1 MPCSSFNQ
9 PHATPHRQ
17 PFMDNQQCSSL
28 APESKNPLCDG
39 TTTSTLA
46 SSVSQPPSTEKPSG
60 DDSDN
65 RASAELTSST
75 TSDHDKRTSAEITS
89 TTTSVQDNRTSST
102 PGENVMAI
110 SNLVTDNETNVEPES
125 PRDSAVAIETPQ
137 ESDADAGD
145 EPDDDSPASA
155 SDSDDNE
162 DEYDTGSDSDDGS
175 DAEGGVATNVDQD
188 PVGVSEAETEVGPG

>member
-102 PGENVMAI
+102 PGENGQYQTYTLFTKTKDPSKSQQNPSSMSI
-110 SNLVTDNETNVEPES
+110 YIGSS
-125 PRDSAVAIETPQ
+125 PIPIPNRPSSSHTPP
-137 ESDADAGD
+137 S
-145 EPDDDSPASA
+145 SC
-155 SDSDDNE
+155 
-162 DEYDTGSDSDDGS
+162 Y
-175 DAEGGVATNVDQD
+175 
-188 PVGVSEAETEVGPG
+188 